1 MQQKAFE
8 FPVEQNP
15 FDIHIVL
22 INLNSSEVA
31 SESVHIF
38 QAQVIRESLIQGIAG
53 TSEFGNKFRKKDIAI
68 TIKTYSSVSIED
80 SVVEVD
86 PQLFFQ

>member
-8 FPVEQNP
+8 FLVEQNP

-31 SESVHIF
+31 NESVHIF
-38 QAQVIRESLIQGIAG
+38 QAQAIGESLIQGIAG

-68 TIKTYSSVSIED
+68 AIKTYSSVSIED

-86 PQLFFQ
+86 PQLFLQ